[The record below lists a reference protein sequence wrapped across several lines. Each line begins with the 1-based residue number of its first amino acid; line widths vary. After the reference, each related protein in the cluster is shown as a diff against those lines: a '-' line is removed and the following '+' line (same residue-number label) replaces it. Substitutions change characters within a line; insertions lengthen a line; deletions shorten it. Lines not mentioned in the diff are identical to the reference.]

1 MHFSIAVQLIV
12 DKHAIYFTGKEK
24 LYNAQN
30 LMLAIDSNNSQ
41 THGQQ
46 QSSRVLPSPDK
57 PSPISGANSSG
68 TPNYSIYGT
77 NPTQAWT
84 QSSTMEEGPSL
95 QMTPKAMDEGPF
107 LDISP
112 QWLGEKTKDLY
123 SPGSDEGIGM
133 DDVEMEDIEGKV
145 NFGAGLL

>member
-1 MHFSIAVQLIV
+1 M
-12 DKHAIYFTGKEK
+12 
-24 LYNAQN
+24 YNAQN
-30 LMLAIDSNNSQ
+30 LMLAIDSNKSQ
-41 THGQQ
+41 GQQ
-46 QSSRVLPSPDK
+46 QSSRSLPSPEK
-57 PSPISGANSSG
+57 PSPISGANSTA
-68 TPNYSIYGT
+68 TPNYSIYGR

-84 QSSTMEEGPSL
+84 QSNTMEEGPSL
-95 QMTPKAMDEGPF
+95 QMTPKAMDEGPS

-145 NFGAGLL
+145 TFIASLLSHFSGFSEEEIRCIFDDN